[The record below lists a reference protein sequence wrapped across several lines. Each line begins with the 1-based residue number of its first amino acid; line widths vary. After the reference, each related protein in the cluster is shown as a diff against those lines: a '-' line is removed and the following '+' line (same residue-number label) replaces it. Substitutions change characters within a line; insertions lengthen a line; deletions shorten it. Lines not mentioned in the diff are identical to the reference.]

1 MSNLSNCP
9 FRSVVAAVFA
19 AVLLFG
25 LAAPSAEAQVLY
37 GSLTGLVTDQSGATI
52 PGAEITA
59 TNTQTGQVLTST
71 SDPSGR
77 YSFVNIQAGSY
88 DVRFAAQGFRTL
100 TQTGV
105 QVNVNIVTRTDIQME
120 LGQVTEDD
128 YGRGGCGHAAD
139 GEGRHGRRKSPPAP
153 SRRCLCLGSVTIRA

>member
-88 DVRFAAQGFRTL
+88 DVQFAAQGFRTL
-100 TQTGV
+100 TQTGI
-105 QVNVNIVTRTDIQME
+105 QVNVNTVTRTDIQME
-120 LGQVTEDD
+120 LGQVTETITVE
-128 YGRGGCGHAAD
+128 AAAATLQTEKAD
-139 GEGRHGRRKSPPAP
+139 TGAEITSSAITQMP
-153 SRRCLCLGSVTIRA
+153 SAWVP